1 MRFKFILSMLLATL
15 TVVANAQTDEQVV
28 TIYFAGTNM
37 TQEYWNEAQFLHPF
51 SEPETIATLYKQ
63 QVDGDNHHKII
74 LDGFEWLEA
83 ALPDWSG
90 KFSEA
95 HSDLEEVVDNFSE
108 EVSDSCDLAP
118 CIVLNLVGFSR
129 GGASTLHFAH
139 TISNEEDYTE
149 LKSKIK
155 RINILNFD
163 PVPGDAFMGAEV
175 FNLPD
180 GVEYLGF
187 YSVDERTQFFA
198 PVFPTPAAAYYDA
211 FTVPG
216 SHETMV
222 GNIYMGGHRG
232 LLDLGKVEAIRVVS
246 SVLKIVATEVLGSS
260 DWGHV
265 RFNDDLSHPARDLSW
280 YDEVTDTDGDG
291 SIGIDELE
299 RYFTGRLEF
308 IYSVFAPDPTSPLP
322 SYSDQ
327 MRAQFFLPVITRE
340 YWGNLIPECFFEPVF
355 PLPDLF
361 LSVLSNR
368 CVYHRPTDYVGAL
381 GISDRSLEEI
391 GDPEYPLNALDGS
404 DYRIWN
410 LLLERG
416 SLDIDEDIVD
426 YNEDNCP
433 FDFNPEQVNTDGDL
447 LGDICDAD
455 MDGDGIENESDNC
468 LLVSNAD
475 QADFDDDGLGD
486 VCDLDADNDEINDD
500 LDLCL
505 YTHADTTVNASGC
518 SLAQLVPCEGPDEK
532 TSWKNH
538 GQYVSKMAKEAKI
551 FRKQELINQW
561 EFLTIMQAAAQS
573 TCGK

>member
-1 MRFKFILSMLLATL
+1 MKFKFILSMLLSIL
-15 TVVANAQTDEQVV
+15 SLVANAQSDEQVV
-28 TIYFAGTNM
+28 TVYFAGTLMEEGDWDEGN
-37 TQEYWNEAQFLHPF
+37 NVHF
-51 SEPETIATLYKQ
+51 SEPETLATLYKLQ
-63 QVDGDNHHKII
+63 VEGGNQYKIFVDGFQLSF
-74 LDGFEWLEA
+74 LDWGAIAPIWE
-83 ALPDWSG
+83 D

-95 HSDLEEVVDNFSE
+95 HSKLELVIDSFPE
-108 EVSDSCDLAP
+108 EVSDSCELTP
-118 CIVLNLVGFSR
+118 CIILNLVGFSR

-139 TISNEEDYTE
+139 TISNEEDYVD
-149 LKSKIK
+149 LKSKVK
-155 RINILNFD
+155 KINILNFD
-163 PVPGDAFMGAEV
+163 PVPGAAGMSAEV

-180 GVEYLGF
+180 DVEYLGF

-198 PVFPTPAAAYYDA
+198 PVFPTPGAAHFDA

-222 GNIYMGGHRG
+222 GNIYKGGHRN
-232 LLDLGKVEAIRVVS
+232 LLPLFFPYGKDEDIRVVS
-246 SVLKIVATEVLGSS
+246 MVLKIVATELLGSS

-265 RFNDDLSHPARDLSW
+265 RFIDDLLHMARDLSW

-291 SIGIDELE
+291 SIGIEELE
-299 RYFTGRLEF
+299 SYFTGKLAS
-308 IYSVFAPDPTSPLP
+308 IYTVLGPDPTSALP
-322 SYSDQ
+322 SYSDL
-327 MRAQFFLPVITRE
+327 MRAESFLPTLWRE
-340 YWGNLIPECFFEPVF
+340 YWLLFCLPES
-355 PLPDLF
+355 LPNF
-361 LSVLSNR
+361 VSVILPR
-368 CVYHRPTDYVGAL
+368 CVYHRPGGYGGLL
-381 GISDRSLEEI
+381 GISDRSLNET
-391 GDPEYPLNALDGS
+391 GAPEYPLNALDGS
-404 DYRIWN
+404 DYKIWN

-468 LLVSNAD
+468 PLVSNID

-486 VCDLDADNDEINDD
+486 VCDLDTDNDEINDD

-505 YTHADTTVNASGC
+505 YTHADATVNASGC

>member
-1 MRFKFILSMLLATL
+1 MRFILILTMLLASL
-15 TVVANAQTDEQVV
+15 PLIANAQTDEQVV

-37 TQEYWNEAQFLHPF
+37 TQDYWNETEFFHPF
-51 SEPETIATLYKQ
+51 SEPETIATLYRQ
-63 QVDGDNHHKII
+63 QVEGDNHHKII
-74 LDGFEWLEA
+74 LDGFEWLEV
-83 ALPDWSG
+83 ALPNWSG

-95 HSDLEEVVDNFSE
+95 HSKLELVIDTFPL
-108 EVSDSCDLAP
+108 EVSDSCDSTP
-118 CIVLNLVGFSR
+118 CITLNLVGFSR

-139 TISNEEDYTE
+139 TISNNADHAN

-155 RINILNFD
+155 KINILNFD
-163 PVPGDAFMGAEV
+163 PVPGDVLMSSEV

-180 GVEYLGF
+180 DVEYLGF
-187 YSVDERTQFFA
+187 YSVDERTQFFT
-198 PVFPTPAAAYYDA
+198 PVFPAPTAAHYDV

-222 GNIYMGGHRG
+222 GNIYRGGHRG
-232 LLDLGKVEAIRVVS
+232 LPRPLHSVGKDEAIRVVS

-299 RYFTGRLEF
+299 SYFTGRLDF
-308 IYSVFAPDPTSPLP
+308 IYTVFAPAPFS
-322 SYSDQ
+322 SISFYSDL
-327 MRAQFFLPVITRE
+327 MRRESFLPTLWRE
-340 YWGNLIPECFFEPVF
+340 YWGTIISGCFFESPSTYF
-355 PLPDLF
+355 SAISP
-361 LSVLSNR
+361 R
-368 CVYHRPTDYVGAL
+368 CVYQSTTDYVGDL
-381 GISDRSLEEI
+381 GFSDRSLEEI
-391 GDPEYPLNALDGS
+391 GDPEYPLNALNGS
-404 DYRIWN
+404 SYRIWN

-416 SLDIDEDIVD
+416 SLDVDEDIID

-447 LGDICDAD
+447 LGDICDSD

-468 LLVSNAD
+468 PLIPNTD

-486 VCDLDADNDEINDD
+486 VCDLDADSDEVNDD
-500 LDLCL
+500 SDLCL
-505 YTHADTTVNASGC
+505 YTQLGATVNASGC
-518 SLAQLVPCEGPDEK
+518 SIAQLVPCEGPEEN

-538 GQYVSKMAKEAKI
+538 GKYVSQMAKEAKT
-551 FRKQELINQW
+551 FRKQGLINQW

-573 TCGK
+573 VCGK